1 MTAIEIN
8 FWLAASAN
16 QLGRVWQVNEVEP
29 NQLGEIMASVKM
41 IGPNQLG
48 RSMIVWRD
56 WP

>member
-1 MTAIEIN
+1 
-8 FWLAASAN
+8 
-16 QLGRVWQVNEVEP
+16 
-29 NQLGEIMASVKM
+29 MASVKM

>member
-1 MTAIEIN
+1 MCEGFGGGGVWRVDVIN
-8 FWLAASAN
+8 PN

-48 RSMIVWRD
+48 RSMIV
-56 WP
+56 